1 MKKITLS
8 ILMAL
13 TITNSANA
21 LEATKD
27 FLDTSSMVTTG
38 WVYAAGLYTEMTATL
53 GFQTSFA
60 ASVSSLQV
68 TARAI
73 NGLNREEVERAIE
86 REDQD
91 TLDSIRDLIRY
102 ELEEAGEISSG
113 DELSNE
119 EVDILLYVI
128 LTK

>member
-1 MKKITLS
+1 MKNIILS
-8 ILMAL
+8 TILAL
-13 TITNSANA
+13 TVTTSAQA
-21 LEATKD
+21 FQATSN
-27 FLDTSSMVTTG
+27 TVAATSMVTSG
-38 WVYAAGLYTEMTATL
+38 WAYAGLLYTEVAVTL
-53 GFQTSFA
+53 GVQLTFVPT
-60 ASVSSLQV
+60 ASTLQV

-113 DELSNE
+113 DELSNDE
-119 EVDILLYVI
+119 ADILLYVV